1 MYTDNIVQNEMKI
14 GSSCLRGTGV
24 GAGQTAAGM
33 SPVYP
38 TEGIPWR
45 WCGRRKSSLHP
56 IPHLHPPTHH
66 PRQPES
72 RAVPRKLLSP
82 EAHPQPNTPTASNS
96 ILTGVHQGPFQP
108 RGFPEPFPGE
118 PQTHRG
124 RASWGC
130 VRKACGQGTGL

>member
-56 IPHLHPPTHH
+56 IPHLHPPTHR
-66 PRQPES
+66 PTNPPSPPAREPG
-72 RAVPRKLLSP
+72 RAKETFVPRG
-82 EAHPQPNTPTASNS
+82 TPT
-96 ILTGVHQGPFQP
+96 TKH
-108 RGFPEPFPGE
+108 
-118 PQTHRG
+118 TD
-124 RASWGC
+124 
-130 VRKACGQGTGL
+130 GQQ